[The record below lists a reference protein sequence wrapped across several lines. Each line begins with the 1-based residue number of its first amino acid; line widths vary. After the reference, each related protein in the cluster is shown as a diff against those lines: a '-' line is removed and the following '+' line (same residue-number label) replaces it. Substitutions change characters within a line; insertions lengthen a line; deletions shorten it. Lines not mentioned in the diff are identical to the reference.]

1 MKTKKLIV
9 RGSALIMAVIMLF
22 TITPVQI
29 FAADNGKE
37 AAVAV
42 EAADSTQKSDV
53 SISLKQ
59 NYKYFDEDM
68 PADLISTNVADTF
81 DYYCFTLGI
90 FDSLAAVYVNCLNK
104 DIGDFIL
111 EYSWLYKEVFGDDFS
126 AIKLSDGISR
136 EDFGKLLYSQVLA
149 DECARIGIDSAA
161 LSAMQELFNSIP
173 ESVTKVSLRTIQPN
187 QTGTYTMFAVAA
199 NPAYNTAFSTSA
211 FYVKYHTTGKKLV
224 FVSDAS
230 RGLDSVKAKH
240 FDFSAVVT
248 KDGIPVQS
256 DNVRYIYSGFR
267 QTGLVYFS
275 TKNPPRVPGTFYQT
289 VWTLGG
295 TYAFPQTRKIVITI
309 F

>member
-1 MKTKKLIV
+1 MKIRNKTV
-9 RGSALIMAVIMLF
+9 RAAALVLAMIMIFAV
-22 TITPVQI
+22 TPFQI
-29 FAADNGKE
+29 FAADNGTE
-37 AAVAV
+37 SAVAV
-42 EAADSTQKSDV
+42 QSADSTEKGNV

-68 PADLISTNVADTF
+68 PADLISASVEDSF

-90 FDSLAAVYVNCLNK
+90 FDSTAAVYVNCLNK

-111 EYSWLYKEVFGDDFS
+111 DYGWLYKEVFGDDFA
-126 AIKLSDGISR
+126 AIKMSDGISR
-136 EDFGKLLYSQVLA
+136 EDFGKFLYSQALA
-149 DECARIGIDSAA
+149 DECAKIGIDSSA
-161 LSAMQELFNSIP
+161 LSAMQELFNSMP
-173 ESVTKVSLRTIQPN
+173 ASVTKISLRTIQPN
-187 QTGTYTMFAVAA
+187 KPGTYTMFAVAA
-199 NPAYNTAFSTSA
+199 NPAYNTAFKSEA
-211 FYVKYHTTGKKLV
+211 FYVKYHTSGKKLV

-230 RGLDSVKAKH
+230 RGLDSVEANH

-267 QTGLVYFS
+267 QTGLIYFS

-289 VWTLGG
+289 AWTLGG